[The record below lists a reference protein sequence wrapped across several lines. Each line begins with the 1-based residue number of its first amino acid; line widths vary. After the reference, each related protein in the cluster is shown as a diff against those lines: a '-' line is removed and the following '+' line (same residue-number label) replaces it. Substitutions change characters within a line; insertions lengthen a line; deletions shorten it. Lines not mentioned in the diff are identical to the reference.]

1 MLFRSTVVLGT
12 KNSRLRS
19 KATKNLLDYGFRNYL
34 KYKLNKKGD
43 TVPFSVSIENG
54 EAEGVSLQTTDAVTI
69 LLSQE
74 EHKRLEIWPQIPQQI
89 TAPIKVEQQLG
100 HLEYWLDGKLLG
112 QVKLQTE
119 NAVPVQSSLS
129 GLAVMLTNLSGIN

>member
-1 MLFRSTVVLGT
+1 MRDFGVIF
-12 KNSRLRS
+12 
-19 KATKNLLDYGFRNYL
+19 YGFENYL
-34 KYKLNKKGD
+34 KYEFNKKGD
-43 TVPFSVSIENG
+43 TVPFSVSVENG

-89 TAPIKVEQQLG
+89 TAPVKVEQQLG
-100 HLEYWLDGKLLG
+100 SLEYRLDGKLLG

-119 NAVPVQSSLS
+119 NAVAVQSFLS
-129 GLAVMLTNLSGIN
+129 GGFTSMLTNLSDTN